1 MLEAHEQTDR
11 GVLRGVRKQ
20 SQRAS
25 VSVSVCVCVLAVG
38 VGWGG
43 RPVLHRPTCPSS
55 PARHSMME
63 PMQVPDPEKFLLN
76 MVRMPQEIIFI
87 KSAEGLPWWSSG

>member
-11 GVLRGVRKQ
+11 GILRGVRKQ

-25 VSVSVCVCVLAVG
+25 VSVSVCVCWRWW
-38 VGWGG
+38 WGA
-43 RPVLHRPTCPSS
+43 VLHRPTCPSS

-63 PMQVPDPEKFLLN
+63 PTQVPDPEKFLLN